1 MRHLVINLAV
11 PGLIV
16 LGLAACSE
24 PAEPPEPK
32 AYDPSS
38 DVIGAP
44 LHEALDKASAV
55 EGLSKGRM
63 GELDEAIDTGSS
75 TAD

>member
-1 MRHLVINLAV
+1 MRYLI
-11 PGLIV
+11 PMSIV
-16 LGLAACSE
+16 LLSLGACSE
-24 PAEPPEPK
+24 PADTPEPE

-55 EGLSKGRM
+55 EGLSEDRKR
-63 GELDEAIDTGSS
+63 ELDEAMDVGSS